1 MVGAFVWGAVGGA
14 ALVLGALIG
23 LYVRVPQRVIGWI
36 TGVGAGVLTCSVTLE
51 LVAGALRTAGV
62 ATTAGALGLGA
73 VTFAGGDWLVNR
85 MGGHGRKRS
94 AGMRDSRANGIV
106 LGSLLD
112 GIPESV
118 AIGMSVL
125 SGGVGGVF
133 VAAVFLSNVPEA
145 LSASVGLRR
154 AGHRRSRILALWLG
168 IALASALAA
177 LLGNAAMAAAT
188 PGFTAS
194 VNAYAAG
201 AILAMLASTMFP
213 EATEEGGGP
222 ATGLATAAGFLVAVV
237 LTEMG

>member
-1 MVGAFVWGAVGGA
+1 MTAFGWGAVGGA
-14 ALVLGALIG
+14 ALVLGALAG
-23 LYVRVPQRVIGWI
+23 LYLPVPRRVIGWI
-36 TGVGAGVLTCSVTLE
+36 TGLGGGVLTCSVTLE

-62 ATTAGALGLGA
+62 ATTATALGLGA
-73 VTFAGGDWLVNR
+73 VTFAAGDYAVNR
-85 MGGHGRKRS
+85 MGGKARKRS
-94 AGMRDSRANGIV
+94 AGVDGRAKGIV
-106 LGSLLD
+106 LGALLD

-154 AGHRRSRILALWLG
+154 AGHSRARILGLWTL
-168 IALASALAA
+168 IALVSAVAA
-177 LLGNAAMAAAT
+177 LVGNAAMAAAT
-188 PGFTAS
+188 PGFTS
-194 VNAYAAG
+194 GVNAYAAG

-222 ATGLATAAGFLVAVV
+222 ATGIAVAAGFLVAV
-237 LTEMG
+237 LLSEA